1 MSGHVAWSLE
11 LAVKEGRLDDV
22 KALVADLVESARAEP
37 GTLIYEISISED
49 GSLVHSYERFAD
61 SDAALTHFGRFVE
74 TFLQRFLAALDATRD
89 VTYGTPSAAVKEA
102 TAAFQPTYMQPLAG
116 FAR

>member
-11 LAVKEGRLDDV
+11 LTVKPGRLDELRV
-22 KALVADLVESARAEP
+22 LVDDLVESAQGEP
-37 GTLIYEISISED
+37 GTLMYELSISED
-49 GSLVHSYERFAD
+49 GSVVHSYERFAD
-61 SDAALTHFGRFVE
+61 SDAALAHFARFGE
-74 TFLQRFLAALDATRD
+74 NFLQRYLAAVDTTR
-89 VTYGTPSAAVKEA
+89 VVVYGTPSAAVKEA